1 METSSKQICDDLVV
15 LIKHVKSA
23 MASIAEKYGLTHMQL
38 YVLNFIQHG
47 DIVTMGNVASSMHCD
62 ASNITGIIDRLVAQ
76 GLVTRRESDQDRRA
90 KLLQLTAEGHKTI
103 ELITAQL
110 PAELGCDKLEVSE
123 RAELHR
129 LIARL
134 V

>member
-1 METSSKQICDDLVV
+1 
-15 LIKHVKSA
+15 
-23 MASIAEKYGLTHMQL
+23 MAAIAEKHGLTHMQL
-38 YVLNFIQHG
+38 YVMNSVQHG
-47 DIVTMGNVASSMHCD
+47 GVVTMGNVASNMHCD

-90 KLLQLTAEGHKTI
+90 KLLELTAKGHEII
-103 ELITAQL
+103 ERITAQL
-110 PAELGCDKLEVSE
+110 PEQLGCDKLGATE
-123 RAELHR
+123 RTQLHQ